1 MIPASSCRMSSVLT
15 SATLTISLI
24 FAPSIDGDLV
34 PASPYDLL
42 ANGSFAKVPYI
53 NGGMRDE

>member
-1 MIPASSCRMSSVLT
+1 MSSVLT

-53 NGGMRDE
+53 NGGLRDE